1 MKSFLRGTTIP
12 DELDVNE
19 KWLFPKSKITEAVKK
34 FIPELSIKSNKNG
47 RYTANRDILELVR
60 KKKRLWKNFVNSKSP
75 DDHKKYKASRN
86 LLRKETRKL
95 AQEMEQEITNNLKS
109 NPKKFWSYVSQK
121 TKRRETIP
129 AIKREDGSFTQTD
142 LEKAEELSLFFKSV
156 FVNEGPGFWQINTTH
171 KCMEDNITFT
181 EKEVLE
187 EINALN
193 TAQSAGVDNISPR
206 ILKEIGS
213 EENDPHNKERLH

>member
-1 MKSFLRGTTIP
+1 MKKRLNFRKANFDAMKSLLRGTTIP

-19 KWLFPKSKITEAVKK
+19 KWFFLKGKITEAVKK
-34 FIPELSIKSNKNG
+34 FIPELSIKSNKNR

-60 KKKRLWKNFVNSKSP
+60 KKNRLWKNFVNSKSP

-86 LLRKETRKL
+86 LLRKETRNL

-129 AIKREDGSFTQTD
+129 AIKRDGSFT
-142 LEKAEELSLFFKSV
+142 
-156 FVNEGPGFWQINTTH
+156 
-171 KCMEDNITFT
+171 
-181 EKEVLE
+181 
-187 EINALN
+187 
-193 TAQSAGVDNISPR
+193 
-206 ILKEIGS
+206 
-213 EENDPHNKERLH
+213 